1 MKEDKKILINA
12 DELEKISYRIRKM
25 QESATLMMTQMSR
38 KMEENGEQVIKLSIG
53 EPDFDT
59 PEFAKQGGINAIL
72 ANETHYPPVAGY
84 NSLKDAII
92 KKLKIENNLEYNR
105 GNIVVST
112 GAKHSLMNVIIS
124 IINPGDEVII
134 PAPYWVSYRDMVE
147 FCDGVAVE
155 IECKIENNFKVKV
168 EEIKEKITKNTRAIM
183 LNSPSNPT
191 GSIYS
196 QSELKAIAELLEDY
210 PQITIISDEIY
221 EHINFIGK
229 HESIAQFDSV
239 RDRVVIINGV
249 SKGYA
254 MTGWRI
260 GYIAAPIYIAKAVEK
275 LQGQFTSGAC
285 SIAQKAAEAA
295 LNGDKTIV
303 KEMTAVFKSR
313 RDLVKT
319 LLNDIP
325 NLKTN
330 TPDGAFY
337 FFCDVSYFIGKK
349 YKGEIIKNSDDLAMK
364 LLYNEKVSTV
374 GGLSFGSPS
383 CLRISYATKDSLLK
397 EALKRM
403 KQFFSEVE

>member
-1 MKEDKKILINA
+1 MNGEKKILIKA
-12 DELEKISYRIRKM
+12 EELEKLSYRVRKM
-25 QESATLMMTQMSR
+25 KASATLMMTQMSR

-53 EPDFDT
+53 EPDFNT
-59 PEFAKQGGINAIL
+59 PEYAKQGGIDAIN

-84 NSLKDAII
+84 TSLKDAII
-92 KKLKIENNLEYNR
+92 NKFKEENNLEYKR
-105 GNIVVST
+105 ENIVVST
-112 GAKHSLMNVIIS
+112 GAKHSLMNVILS

-134 PAPYWVSYRDMVE
+134 PAPYWVSYSDMVE
-147 FCDGVAVE
+147 FCDGVPVV
-155 IECKIENNFKVKV
+155 IECKIDNNFKVKP

-183 LNSPSNPT
+183 INSPSNPT

-196 QSELKAIAELLEDY
+196 KSELKAIADVLAEY

-229 HESIAQFDSV
+229 HESIAQFESV

-260 GYIAAPIYIAKAVEK
+260 GYLAAPVYIAKAVEK

-295 LNGDKTIV
+295 LKGDKNVV

-313 RDLVKT
+313 RDLVKM

-325 NLKTN
+325 NLKTTN
-330 TPDGAFY
+330 PDGAFY
-337 FFCDVSYFIGKK
+337 FFIDVSYFIGKK
-349 YKGEIIKNSDDLAMK
+349 YQGKIIENSDDLALK
-364 LLYNEKVSTV
+364 LLYHEKVSTV

-383 CLRISYATKDSLLK
+383 CLRISYATKESLLK

-403 KQFFSEVE
+403 KNFFSEIE